1 MFVERKRWMTAE
13 EFNDVYALCQ
23 FLPGPNIV
31 NLTAVFGSRMRG
43 PTGAIAAWAG
53 FLVLPFCVML
63 AAGMLYERYGDVEIV
78 RRVLSGVAP
87 AAAGLLIATAA
98 KMAAPMFR
106 SFGPAPFVLLATA
119 VRDRSDALAAAAGA
133 DRDGR
138 RSASGWPGGC
148 GQGRAMKADGDILI
162 TLAVQFAIMS
172 LLALGGANAVVPEM
186 HRQAVEL
193 RGWMSEREF
202 TDMFAM
208 SQAAPGPNVMLVTL
222 IGYHVAGVAGA
233 LVTTLAMCG
242 PTAVLAHF
250 LGRTWDRFKDAP
262 WRMAVQAGVVPI
274 SVGLVGASA
283 IVLTGAA
290 DHSWVAAVITVAT
303 AATAFWTRWNP
314 LWLIGIAGLAGLTG
328 LV

>member
-1 MFVERKRWMTAE
+1 MFVEKKRWMTAE

-23 FLPGPNIV
+23 FLPGPNVV

-43 PTGAIAAWAG
+43 PTGAMAAWSG
-53 FLVLPFCVML
+53 FLIVPFCVML
-63 AAGMLYERYGDVEIV
+63 AAGMLYERYGDVETV

-106 SFGPAPFVLLATA
+106 SFGPAPFVVLATA
-119 VRDRSDALAAAAGA
+119 FAIGLMRWPLLLVLIVMVPVSIGLAWWMREA
-133 DRDGR
+133 
-138 RSASGWPGGC
+138 
-148 GQGRAMKADGDILI
+148 AMKADGDILI
-162 TLAVQFAIMS
+162 TLAVQFAMMS

-222 IGYHVAGVAGA
+222 IGYHVAGIAGA

-250 LGRTWDRFKDAP
+250 LGRIWDRFKDAP

-283 IVLTGAA
+283 IVLTGAS
-290 DHSWVAAVITVAT
+290 DHSWVAAAITVAT

-328 LV
+328 FV